1 MATQEPET
9 MTFNAV
15 KQNHKKLANNSKI
28 SDHNKQ
34 VLNEFFRKM
43 GSKGTGQTAL
53 KDYASRF
60 NTLSRVIDFKLDQAE
75 KEDIEK
81 IVNALNTDELRK
93 ENGEP
98 YSDYSKDDIWKAIR
112 VFYNKFIKK
121 EGRGY
126 RKELDGPELVDD
138 LDVNVDLSTDIDIHT
153 RPTPEHVQKVAE
165 QAGNLRDRALI
176 LFGWATGARIG
187 EMGKTADH
195 HKHPEPIKWEDI
207 RFKDKEMHVT
217 LRGKSGERTI
227 PIRASMPLMK
237 QLQNKENP
245 DLSEPVFQQKNQ
257 ENHCPKCGSK
267 DIEAET
273 RNAAYHR
280 RTYHCQESGCSWSGK
295 ASDADKIRE
304 PMTGNDMRQVLQRLL
319 KQAKQEDQVPEQITK
334 KPHWFWRDGRVLYWA
349 AKDKNENFL
358 RAFFGWSE
366 TSDAPKHYIEL
377 MQESVLAGVR
387 EDYGEELSKSERK
400 FNDNSLKPWN
410 CNCGEW
416 VSGLQKYCPDCGEEV
431 SDELKYHNASQPG
444 EEVEDTEKRK
454 LEEAIHEYMEDSG
467 MVEELKEKIDT

>member
-1 MATQEPET
+1 MNNQDSEN

-15 KQNHKKLANNSKI
+15 KQNHRKLAENPKI

-43 GSKGTGQTAL
+43 GSKGTGQTTL

-60 NTLSRVIDFKLDQAE
+60 NTLSRIIDFSLDQAE
-75 KEDIEK
+75 KEDIER
-81 IVNALNTDELRK
+81 IVNALNSDELRK

-98 YSDYSKDDIWKAIR
+98 YSDYSKDDIWKAVR

-121 EGRGY
+121 EGRGF
-126 RKELDGPELVDD
+126 KEDLDGPKLVDD

-165 QAGNLRDRALI
+165 QADNLRDRALV

-207 RFKDKEMHVT
+207 RFKEKEMHVT
-217 LRGKSGERTI
+217 LRGKSGKRTI
-227 PIRASMPLMK
+227 PIRVSMPIMK
-237 QLQNKENP
+237 QLQNQENVE
-245 DLSEPVFQQKNQ
+245 LSSPVFMQKNQ
-257 ENHCPKCGSK
+257 ENLCPKCGSSDLDADRK
-267 DIEAET
+267 KS
-273 RNAAYHR
+273 YHKR
-280 RTYHCQESGCSWSGK
+280 VYRCQNESCSWEGK
-295 ASDADKIRE
+295 ASEAEKNRK
-304 PMTGNDMRQVLQRLL
+304 PMKGHDMRQVLQRLL
-319 KQAKQEDQVPEQITK
+319 KKAKNDGKVPNQVTR
-334 KPHWFWRDGRVLYWA
+334 KPHWFWRDGRALYWA

-387 EDYGEELSKSERK
+387 EDYGEELTQSERK
-400 FNDNSLKPWN
+400 FNDNSLKPWE

-416 VSGLQKYCPDCGEEV
+416 VSGLQKYCPDCGVEADEE
-431 SDELKYHNASQPG
+431 LRKHNSGPKH
-444 EEVEDTEKRK
+444 EEIQNEKQK
-454 LEEAIHEYMEDSG
+454 LEKAIHEYMEDSG
-467 MVEELKEKIDT
+467 MVEEIKQKI